1 MTRADSAQ
9 IEERLIAQGRAMLS
23 GPGRWGHVALLAA
36 ALAMA
41 ATLGSLLATEPGLPL
56 RTTISFSVMLAMALA
71 WVAYAVWV
79 LAQRRPLFG
88 RHRVVASSMGCG
100 FAGLYTAGA
109 VTLWLGA
116 DMPGAGP
123 AAGLGVVMLAG
134 GVLLLIRARR
144 QVQALQAWRRRLEG
158 GA

>member
-1 MTRADSAQ
+1 MTRTDSAQ
-9 IEERLIAQGRAMLS
+9 IEQRLIAQGRAMLS

-56 RTTISFSVMLAMALA
+56 RTAMAFAVMLAMALA
-71 WVAYAVWV
+71 WVAYAGWV
-79 LAQRRPLFG
+79 LAQRRPLYG
-88 RHRVVASSMGCG
+88 RHKVVASSMGCG

-109 VTLWLGA
+109 AALWLGG
-116 DMPGAGP
+116 DMPAAGL
-123 AAGLGVVMLAG
+123 AAGLGVAML
-134 GVLLLIRARR
+134 GVALLLLIRARR
-144 QVQALQAWRRRLEG
+144 QVQALEAWRRQLEG

>member
-1 MTRADSAQ
+1 MTRADSAT
-9 IEERLIAQGRAMLS
+9 IEDRLISQGRAMLS

-41 ATLGSLLATEPGLPL
+41 ATLGSLLATESGLPP
-56 RTTISFSVMLAMALA
+56 RTITALSVMLAMALA

-88 RHRVVASSMGCG
+88 RHRVVASAMGSG